1 MSGVLRKMIISHKH
15 KFIFVKTRK
24 TAGTSLEIG
33 LSEHC
38 GAQDVITPISPK
50 DELLRASLG
59 FRGAQNHQLPIGFF
73 RRLERSF
80 AGRHTHYFNHMSA
93 AKIIRYVG
101 EELWNDYFTFT
112 IEREPFGK
120 AISSYYFRERKNHR
134 SIEDYIADCS
144 PHRLSNW
151 GMYADESGPRV
162 DYVIRYEN
170 MAEGLKF
177 LQSKLSLDK
186 ITMPR
191 AKSQFR
197 KDRQHYSQVL
207 NTQARRQ
214 IEAICANEIRY
225 FGYQWVD
232 ETQTRTAA

>member
-1 MSGVLRKMIISHKH
+1 MSGVQRKMIISHKH

-59 FRGAQNHQLPIGFF
+59 FRGVQNHQLPIGFF

-162 DYVIRYEN
+162 DYVIR
-170 MAEGLKF
+170 
-177 LQSKLSLDK
+177 
-186 ITMPR
+186 
-191 AKSQFR
+191 
-197 KDRQHYSQVL
+197 
-207 NTQARRQ
+207 
-214 IEAICANEIRY
+214 
-225 FGYQWVD
+225 
-232 ETQTRTAA
+232 